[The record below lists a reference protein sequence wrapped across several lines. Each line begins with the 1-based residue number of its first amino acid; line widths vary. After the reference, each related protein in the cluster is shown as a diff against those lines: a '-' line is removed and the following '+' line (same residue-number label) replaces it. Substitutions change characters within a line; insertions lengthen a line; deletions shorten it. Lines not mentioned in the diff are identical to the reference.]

1 MTVDMDRIAVKIS
14 YIKEQISSIR
24 ELLKEKN
31 KDEILADT
39 WLLKGLKYSLQT
51 AVEAMIDIIYHIS
64 AKHFNKAAEDAREG
78 LGILLEHSVIDENSY
93 TIYSSMIGFR
103 NRVVHGYQQVTPER
117 VYEIASKEL
126 VDFERFIEQILKFL
140 RRE

>member
-1 MTVDMDRIAVKIS
+1 MDRIAVKIS

-78 LGILLEHSVIDENSY
+78 LSILLEHSVIDENSY